1 MKNKGGRFRQI
12 FSRWIALTLA
22 VLLMGLT
29 VLNVS
34 AEEWE
39 GITEKDAQD
48 YLQQV
53 ISGQEGFADVSLAQE
68 VVYKRPD
75 VLESIGKNK
84 WADAQMEACK
94 MTIEAQVE
102 SIENGEIRIQ
112 SEEQQAMFVTQ
123 LNAARDSLTGQ
134 KAKDELIAGLN
145 ALNDGSEAPIVTEK
159 VDALLET
166 LKELK
171 SALELFP
178 EVMSSYQE
186 YAQAVDRLKFIQ
198 SRLEKIETDRTG
210 TDGGQEKNI
219 FNEQQKIDAILAN
232 YFQATSEERE
242 TLTARMR
249 ALKADTEAYSVDI
262 AIRAMKASDDTR
274 NELSKELKTL
284 IHKGDSVGKL
294 LGFIGIGVGAVG
306 ILMGILAVIF
316 SLNAKKEEESIDL
329 TQLASRSDTETLNN
343 QNRMLRDNLEQLE
356 ERIATLQKEI
366 VKEPSPAIPDA
377 DSTPKP
383 EQQTISQQPKVMEQ
397 PKHEMNTS
405 RMAKCALKLEYQPV
419 APVNSF
425 LKKSASGEYLLFGD
439 KTVEPKQKAI
449 LGKMNQ
455 MSGWQGQGL
464 FYLFN
469 VQLDGK
475 EYGENDLSNISGYYI
490 ADSVQRR
497 ACVEENTCG
506 SYVLKT
512 KGLIRMDKA

>member
-22 VLLMGLT
+22 VLLMGLA

-34 AEEWE
+34 AAEWE
-39 GITEKDAQD
+39 DITEKDAQG
-48 YLQQV
+48 YLQD
-53 ISGQEGFADVSLAQE
+53 ISGQERFAE
-68 VVYKRPD
+68 VDLVWKDAYNRSD

-84 WADAQMEACK
+84 WADAQIEDCK
-94 MTIEAQVE
+94 MIIEAQLE
-102 SIENGEIRIQ
+102 SIENGEIRIP
-112 SEEQQAMFVTQ
+112 SEEQQALFVEQ
-123 LNAARDSLTGQ
+123 LKAARDSLTDQ
-134 KAKDELIAGLN
+134 EAKDELIAGLN
-145 ALNDGSEAPIVTEK
+145 ALNDGSEAPIVPEK

-166 LKELK
+166 LEELK

-186 YAQAVDRLKFIQ
+186 YAQAADRLKYIQ
-198 SRLEKIETDRTG
+198 SQFEKIETDRTG

-219 FNEQQKIDAILAN
+219 FNEQQTIDAILAS
-232 YFQATSEERE
+232 YFQASSEERE

-329 TQLASRSDTETLNN
+329 SQLASRSDTETLNN

-366 VKEPSPAIPDA
+366 VKEPSPAIPNV
-377 DSTPKP
+377 DSPPKP
-383 EQQTISQQPKVMEQ
+383 GQQKISQQPKMPEQ
-397 PKHEMNTS
+397 PKHEMDTI
-405 RMAKCALKLEYQPV
+405 RMAKCDLKLEYQSV

-425 LKKSASGEYLLFGD
+425 LKKSDGGEYLLYGD
-439 KTVEPKQKAI
+439 STVEPKQKAI

-497 ACVEENTCG
+497 ACVEENTSG
-506 SYVLKT
+506 NFVLKT
-512 KGLIRMDKA
+512 KGLIRMDRA